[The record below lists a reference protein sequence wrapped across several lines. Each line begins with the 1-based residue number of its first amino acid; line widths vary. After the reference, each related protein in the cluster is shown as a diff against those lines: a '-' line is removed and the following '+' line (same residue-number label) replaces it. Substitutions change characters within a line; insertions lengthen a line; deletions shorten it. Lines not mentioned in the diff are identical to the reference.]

1 MSFNKMLVSC
11 HKVSFDGMSL
21 DDKMTVD
28 GVEFGEESVNKMSL
42 NEVLRHHLMEYYN
55 TKYHFIKCHWMKDY
69 LKRRLWME
77 MIKYEI
83 SFDIMSFMRYYLI
96 RRHLK
101 ECYNNK
107 YHLIKV
113 I

>member
-11 HKVSFDGMSL
+11 HKVSFDGLSL

-55 TKYHFIKCHWMKDY
+55 TKYHFIKCH
-69 LKRRLWME
+69 
-77 MIKYEI
+77 
-83 SFDIMSFMRYYLI
+83 
-96 RRHLK
+96 
-101 ECYNNK
+101 
-107 YHLIKV
+107 
-113 I
+113 